1 MFKIPNAKLAFF
13 AGLSTHLKF
22 YFLRIAKLFS
32 CLIFLHL
39 FNFSEARQISGQVTD
54 FKGTPLAYASVF
66 IKGTTN
72 GTTSN
77 ADGFYRLSSGNESC
91 TIVFK
96 YIGFK
101 SKEVAISAGNSD
113 QIVNAILQP
122 ETYSLSEVVIKAGE
136 DPAYPIMRKAI
147 EKRKFYLN
155 QVEGYSCSAYIK
167 GVQRLLEWPEK
178 ILGQPVLISAFIDTN
193 TKIIYLSESV
203 SEFHYRKP
211 DNFYEEMISSKV
223 SGNSRGFSWN
233 RASDL
238 QFNFYEAVIK
248 TDVAPRGLISPLSP
262 SAFFYYRFRH
272 EGTFVENDV
281 LVHKIAV
288 LPKRKND
295 PVFSGHLFIQEDSW
309 RLHGADLTVT
319 KDAQLQFVDTLQ
331 LKQVFIPVTDEIW
344 LPASNSFY
352 FHFGILGFV
361 GNGNFTGVFSDY
373 KINPAFGKNFFSGQ
387 KMKVNEESNKKDS
400 AYWEKVRPVP
410 LTGIEVRDYIFKDSL
425 QDVRRSKP
433 FLDSID
439 RVTNKMTIGKML
451 LTGYEYRQ
459 RYRRL
464 TYNFS
469 SLTQNIQFN
478 TVEGLNLGL
487 NFKATKVTDTLQWN
501 RVEVNPFIQYNF
513 SSENFYSTLRT
524 TWYYNRKKF
533 ASLSAEGGRR
543 SFQFNPE
550 NPVNVFINTSYTL
563 FDRKNYMKIYLSDFA
578 GIKWKSEITNGI
590 NAEAGMQW
598 SKRKTLI
605 NTTDYSFSKK
615 DIRDF
620 TANNPLDPFNDFPLF
635 PDHDAFMA
643 DVKIILKPG
652 QEYID
657 RPYSKIITGQ
667 KYPTI
672 ALNFRKAFAINNSAP
687 DFMHTELTLNHTFDA
702 GLLGEMEVDLSGGK
716 FFHVERIYFPDYH
729 HFNGNLTFFS
739 NFKLRH
745 FNLLDY
751 YTRSTSDRYAE
762 IHAEHNFKGFL
773 FNKIPGFRKL
783 KLNEHAGFHWMHG
796 PDMNEHYELNF
807 GISKLGII
815 RFDFVMAFEKSKIT
829 QTGFRLAL
837 AGIE

>member
-1 MFKIPNAKLAFF
+1 MSTSAVHDFF
-13 AGLSTHLKF
+13 ILKK
-22 YFLRIAKLFS
+22 YFLFL
-32 CLIFLHL
+32 LILSVYR
-39 FNFSEARQISGQVTD
+39 NSEARIVSGLVTNEQ
-54 FKGTPLAYASVF
+54 GTPLAYASVF

-77 ADGFYRLSSGNESC
+77 ADGFYRLSAGNESF

-101 SKEVAISAGNSD
+101 TKEVTISEGNND
-113 QIVNAILQP
+113 QTVNAVLHP
-122 ETYSLSEVVIKAGE
+122 ETYSLGEVVIKAGE
-136 DPAYPIMRKAI
+136 DPAYPVMRKAM

-178 ILGQPVLISAFIDTN
+178 IFGQPVLVAAFIDTN

-203 SEFHYRKP
+203 SEFNYQRP
-211 DNFYEEMISSKV
+211 DKYFEEMISSKV

-248 TDVAPRGLISPLSP
+248 TNVAPRGLISPLSP

-272 EGTFVENDV
+272 DGTFAENDV

-288 LPKRKND
+288 FPKRKND
-295 PVFSGHLFIQEDSW
+295 PVFSGHLFIQDDTW
-309 RLHGADLTVT
+309 RIHGVDLVVT
-319 KDAQLQFVDTLQ
+319 KDAQLEFVDTLQ

-352 FHFGILGFV
+352 FHFGILGFT

-373 KINPAFGKNFFSGQ
+373 RINPSFSKNTFSGQ

-400 AYWEKVRPVP
+400 AYWESVRPVP
-410 LTGIEVRDYIFKDSL
+410 LTGIEIRDYVFKDSL

-439 RVTNKMTIGKML
+439 RVTNKMTIGKLL

-464 TYNFS
+464 TFNFS
-469 SLTQNIQFN
+469 SLIQNIQFN
-478 TVEGLNLGL
+478 TVEGFNLGMS
-487 NFKATKVTDTLQWN
+487 FKASKVIDTLQWT
-501 RVEVNPFIQYNF
+501 RVEVNPYVQYNF
-513 SSENFYSTLRT
+513 SAESFYSTLQT

-533 ASLSAEGGRR
+533 SSVSLEGGRR

-550 NPVNVFINTSYTL
+550 NPVNVFINTNYTL
-563 FDRKNYMKIYLSDFA
+563 FDRKNYLKIYQADV
-578 GIKWKSEITNGI
+578 GGVNWKSEIINGI
-590 NAEAGMQW
+590 NAEARAQW
-598 SKRKTLI
+598 SKRRTLV
-605 NTTDYSFSKK
+605 NTSDYSFSKSDK
-615 DIRDF
+615 RDF
-620 TANNPLDPFNDFPLF
+620 TSNNPLDPQNDIPVF
-635 PDHDAFMA
+635 PDHDAFTA
-643 DVKIILKPG
+643 YVHIILKPG

-667 KYPTI
+667 KYPTFT
-672 ALNFRKAFAINNSAP
+672 LNFRKAFTINNSAP
-687 DFMHTELTLNHTFDA
+687 DFMHAEVEVKHTIDA
-702 GLLGEMEVDLSGGK
+702 GLLGEMEVDMSGGK
-716 FFHVERIYFPDYH
+716 FFNAEKIYFPDYH

-739 NFKLRH
+739 DFNLRH

-751 YTRSTSDRYAE
+751 YSHSTSDRYME
-762 IHAEHNFKGFL
+762 IHAEHKFKGFL
-773 FNKIPGFRKL
+773 FNKIPGLRKL
-783 KLNEHAGFHWMHG
+783 KLNEHAGFHWMHV
-796 PDMNEHYELNF
+796 PDMNDHYELNF
-807 GISKLGII
+807 GVSKLGVV
-815 RFDFVMAFEKSKIT
+815 RLDFVIAFEKSKIT